1 MAGFLRQMWTAIVLW
16 WKNLWFESKLKAR
29 LKMIELE
36 NQIESEIE
44 REEAAQPIYT
54 EHPVDLELQTGESQK
69 LGGAIQ
75 LTAPWYK
82 NDVISESNESK

>member
-1 MAGFLRQMWTAIVLW
+1 MWTALIRW
-16 WKNLWFESKLKAR
+16 WKKLWFESRLEAR

-44 REEAAQPIYT
+44 REEAAKPVYT
-54 EHPVDLELQTGESQK
+54 EHSIDPELQTGESQR
-69 LGGAIQ
+69 LGGAMQ

-82 NDVISESNESK
+82 NESNESV

>member
-1 MAGFLRQMWTAIVLW
+1 MNWSVLLGQMIQGIVDW
-16 WKNLWFESKLKAR
+16 WKKLWFESKLKAR

-44 REEAAQPIYT
+44 REEAAKPIYT
-54 EHPVDLELQTGESQK
+54 EHPVASELQTGESQA
-69 LGGAIQ
+69 LGGAMQ

-82 NDVISESNESK
+82 PESHKSN

>member
-1 MAGFLRQMWTAIVLW
+1 MIGLFGQMWTALVRW
-16 WKNLWFESKLKAR
+16 WKKLWFESKLEAR

-44 REEAAQPIYT
+44 REEAAKPVYT
-54 EHPVDLELQTGESQK
+54 EHSIDPELQTGESQK
-69 LGGAIQ
+69 LGGAMQ

-82 NDVISESNESK
+82 NESNESV